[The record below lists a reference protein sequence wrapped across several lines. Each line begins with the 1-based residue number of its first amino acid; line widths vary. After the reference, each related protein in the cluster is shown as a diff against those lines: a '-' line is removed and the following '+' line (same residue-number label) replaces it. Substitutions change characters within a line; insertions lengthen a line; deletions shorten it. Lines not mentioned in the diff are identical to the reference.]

1 MKKNFWMGELVRL
14 RALEESDAESEYYAI
29 TPDFDSA
36 SERMGDSISFPVSPE
51 HMAGVIAEMSQHEP
65 EGDEMWLVIEDMD
78 GEVVGNLN
86 THSCNRRMGHFRYG
100 IDIGYRWR
108 GMGYGRDAVLLIL
121 KYFFTELRY
130 RKCTVGIYEFNEA
143 SIAFHES
150 LGFKLEGRLR
160 DMVFTNNRFY
170 DEFHYG
176 MTADEFWERYGGNI
190 SF

>member
-1 MKKNFWMGELVRL
+1 MKRTSGW
-14 RALEESDAESEYYAI
+14 ESSYACARSRSPTPSEYYAI
-29 TPDFDSA
+29 TPDFDSE
-36 SERMGDSISFPVSPE
+36 SERMGDAISPVSPE
-51 HMAGVIAEMSQHEP
+51 HMAGVIAEMAQHEP

-78 GEVVGNLN
+78 GEIVGNIN

-100 IDIGYRWR
+100 VDIGYRWR
-108 GMGYGRDAVLLIL
+108 GMGYGRDAVLFTPQIL
-121 KYFFTELRY
+121 FTELRY

-160 DMVFTNNRFY
+160 DMVFTNRRFY
-170 DEFHYG
+170 DELHYG
-176 MTADEFWERYGGNI
+176 MTADEFWERYGENI